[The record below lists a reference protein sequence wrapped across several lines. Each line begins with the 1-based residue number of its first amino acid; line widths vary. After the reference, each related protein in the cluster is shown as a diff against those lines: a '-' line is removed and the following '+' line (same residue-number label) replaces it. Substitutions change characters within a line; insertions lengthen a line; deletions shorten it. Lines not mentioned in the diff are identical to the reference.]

1 MKYVRKWMRVM
12 LVSCLALTGCVRQEI
27 NTAREEEEPEVTLPS
42 EDIPGQEED
51 VMMDNTVSL
60 SWEELWDYVQV
71 SRDMQEPMYTWYKNL
86 FPLILKEENTIVS
99 PLNLWL
105 AVSLLAE
112 VTDGETRAQVLQAL
126 ACESTE
132 ELQKRYTALWNAN
145 SRNFGDSKCL
155 LANSLWAREGGD
167 YNPDILNLLE
177 EQYRSALYT
186 GVMGSPELDK
196 KLQEWT
202 DEHTGGLLRDYTREM
217 KTDPDTFLEIV
228 SALYYKSMWNTPF
241 SKERE
246 TEEVF
251 HGKTQDKT
259 CTMMHR
265 SSSNTY
271 YYGDHFS
278 AVSEYLGDRS
288 AMYFF
293 LPDEGST
300 VQDILTS
307 EEFYELLKDPGEYEK
322 QKYLIVNESVP
333 KYTIKNKVNLRQ
345 ILTDLGITDIW
356 DKEKADFT
364 VLTDQKDIFLDKADH
379 AAYLRVE
386 EEGVTGAAYTELGMV
401 ASGMPPTEEVN
412 FVLDRPFLFILQAW
426 DGSVLF
432 AGTIADIPED

>member
-1 MKYVRKWMRVM
+1 MKNVQKWIRA
-12 LVSCLALTGCVRQEI
+12 LLISSLALTGCVREEI
-27 NTAREEEEPEVTLPS
+27 NTALEEEEPEVTLPS
-42 EDIPGQEED
+42 EDIERQQEY
-51 VMMDNTVSL
+51 VTMDNTVSL
-60 SWEELWDYVQV
+60 SWEELWDYVQL
-71 SRDMQEPMYTWYKNL
+71 SRDMQEPMYAWYRNL
-86 FPLILKEENTIVS
+86 FPQILKEENTIVS
-99 PLNLWL
+99 PLNIWL

-126 ACESTE
+126 ECENME
-132 ELQKRYTALWNAN
+132 ALRKRYTALWNAN
-145 SRNFGDSKCL
+145 SRRYEGSQCL
-155 LANSLWAREGGD
+155 LANSLWAREEGN
-167 YNPDILNLLE
+167 YNPNVLNLLE
-177 EQYRSALYT
+177 EQYRSALYI

-217 KTDPDTFLEIV
+217 KTDPETFLEIV

-251 HGKTQDKT
+251 HGKTKEKT

-271 YYGDHFS
+271 YYADHFS
-278 AVSEYLGDRS
+278 AVSEGLGDHS

-300 VQDILTS
+300 LQDILEA
-307 EEFYELLKDPGEYEK
+307 EEFYELLNHPDTYEK
-322 QKYLIVNESVP
+322 QKYLIVNESIP
-333 KYTIKNKVNLRQ
+333 KYTIKNKVNLRE

-364 VLTDQKDIFLDKADH
+364 SLTDQKDIWLDKADH

-401 ASGMPPTEEVN
+401 GAGMPPTEEVN

-426 DGSVLF
+426 DGSILF
-432 AGTIADIPED
+432 AGTITDIPED